1 MPINDPRALAVPMR
15 GAVIAWLAAGRGRFS
30 ITSGVRTRQEQI
42 DLRITNG
49 CPDIWS
55 SPSSSC
61 RIATAIPGTS
71 KHERGEAVDIGG
83 DRSLAARLAPQFGLG
98 RTVPSESWHFEVV
111 NSAIASRYPSAG
123 GFTMADI
130 DRIINKLDEVIASNQ
145 NQGELTRQKIEAQ
158 GNLSRISNR
167 RQALLT
173 RHEVL
178 KSAHADQR
186 DLDAILAELAKLGPE
201 EIEGRDGIA

>member
-1 MPINDPRALAVPMR
+1 MPINDPQALAPPMR
-15 GAVIAWLAAGRGRFS
+15 GATIAWLAAGRGAFR

-42 DLRITNG
+42 DLRISNG
-49 CPDIWS
+49 CPDIFS
-55 SPSSSC
+55 SPASSC

-71 KHERGEAVDIGG
+71 KHERGEAVDVGG

-98 RTVPSESWHFEVV
+98 LTVPGEPWHFEVV
-111 NSAIASRYPSAG
+111 NSSIASRYLNER
-123 GFTMADI
+123 GFTMAEI
-130 DRIINKLDEVIASNQ
+130 NRIISKLDDVISAVQ

-158 GNLSRISNR
+158 GELSRVSNR

-178 KSAHADQR
+178 KAARADQK
-186 DLDAILAELAKLGPE
+186 DLNAIRAELAELGPE
-201 EIEGRDGIA
+201 EAQG